1 MNRKQ
6 ILVIDDEENMRHFLK
21 SLLVKEGYEV
31 SLAGDGLEGLQLL
44 EAQIFDIILC
54 DIRMPHMDGL
64 EFLKNLQGKNSAATI
79 ITMSAYGTIDLAIET
94 MQLGAY
100 DYISKPFK
108 PPEIILT
115 LKKAEERERLRR
127 ENLLLRQ
134 EVEKKYNFH
143 NIIGKS
149 PQIASLCEMIKK
161 IAQHKTPV
169 LITGESGTGKELVAK
184 AIHYNSPRSSRIMLA
199 INCSAIPET
208 LLESELFGYI
218 KGAFTG
224 AISNRKGLF
233 EEASEGSIL
242 LDEVGELSPALQV
255 KLLRVLQEG
264 EIRRLGEQHPVYI
277 DVHIIA
283 ATSKDLSHEVS
294 RGAFRE
300 DLFYRLNVLH
310 AHIPPLRERA
320 GDIPLLIDH
329 FIQKYNDLCNLHIEG
344 IAPPA
349 LKMLMNYRW
358 PGNVRELENVIERS
372 MVMTDNARIGE
383 QDLPESI
390 KRNETDGVDDPA
402 ETEYSI
408 KKMEKMMEEKLI
420 RKALEKTRGNKSR
433 AARILEISYP
443 ALLSKIN
450 DYRIE
455 QQNKID

>member
-1 MNRKQ
+1 MHGKK
-6 ILVIDDEENMRHFLK
+6 ILVIDDEENMRHFLT
-21 SLLVKEGYEV
+21 SLLTKEGYEV
-31 SLAGDGLEGLQLL
+31 SLAADGLEGLQHI
-44 EAQIFDIILC
+44 EEQIFDIILC
-54 DIRMPHMDGL
+54 DIRMPRMDGL
-64 EFLKNLQGKNSAATI
+64 EFLKNLKGKNSSATI

-127 ENLLLRQ
+127 ENLILRQ
-134 EVEKKYNFH
+134 EVEQKYNFH

-149 PQIASLCEMIKK
+149 PQIVSLCETIKK
-161 IAQHKTPV
+161 AAQHKIPV

-208 LLESELFGYI
+208 LLESELFGYK

-224 AISNRKGLF
+224 AISNHKGLF
-233 EEASEGSIL
+233 EEAHEGSIF
-242 LDEVGELSPALQV
+242 LDEIGEISPALQV

-264 EIRRLGEQHPVYI
+264 EIRRLGEQHPVYV
-277 DVHIIA
+277 DVRIIA
-283 ATSKDLSHEVS
+283 ATAKDLYREVH

-300 DLFYRLNVLH
+300 DLFYRLNVLPVP
-310 AHIPPLRERA
+310 IPPLRERA
-320 GDIPLLIDH
+320 DDIPRLVDH
-329 FIQKYNDLCNLHIEG
+329 FIQKYNASSDLHITG
-344 IAPPA
+344 ITPAA
-349 LKMLMNYRW
+349 LKTLINYRW
-358 PGNVRELENVIERS
+358 PGNVRELENAIERS
-372 MVMTDNARIGE
+372 MVMTDGFKIDE
-383 QDLPESI
+383 QDLPESVCR
-390 KRNETDGVDDPA
+390 KKTDSLEDTS

-420 RKALEKTRGNKSR
+420 RKALERTRGNKSR

-450 DYRIE
+450 EYRIE
-455 QQNKID
+455 Q

>member
-1 MNRKQ
+1 MSGKQ

-21 SLLVKEGYEV
+21 SLLAKEGYEV
-31 SLAGDGLEGLQLL
+31 FLAADGLEGLQLI
-44 EAQIFDIILC
+44 EEQIFDIILC
-54 DIRMPHMDGL
+54 DIRMPRMDGL
-64 EFLKNLQGKNSAATI
+64 EFLKNLQSKNSAATI
-79 ITMSAYGTIDLAIET
+79 ITMSAYGTLDLAIET

-134 EVEKKYNFH
+134 EVEQKYNFH

-149 PQIASLCEMIKK
+149 RHIVSLCEMIKK
-161 IAQHKTPV
+161 VAQHKTPV

-208 LLESELFGYI
+208 LLESELFGY
-218 KGAFTG
+218 KRGAFTG

-242 LDEVGELSPALQV
+242 LDEIGELSPALQV

-264 EIRRLGEQHPVYI
+264 EIRRLGEQHPVHI
-277 DVHIIA
+277 DVRIIA
-283 ATSKDLSHEVS
+283 ATAKDLSREIH
-294 RGAFRE
+294 RGTFRE
-300 DLFYRLNVLH
+300 DLFYRLNVLPV
-310 AHIPPLRERA
+310 HIPPLRERA
-320 GDIPLLIDH
+320 EDIPLLVDH
-329 FIQKYNDLCNLHIEG
+329 FIQKYNDSSNLRIKG
-344 IAPPA
+344 ISPPA
-349 LKMLMNYRW
+349 LKMLINYRW

-372 MVMTDNARIGE
+372 MVMTDSAKIGE

-390 KRNETDGVDDPA
+390 RQNKPDSVEDAA
-402 ETEYSI
+402 ETECSI

-420 RKALEKTRGNKSR
+420 RRALERTRGNKSR

-443 ALLSKIN
+443 ALLSKIT
-450 DYRIE
+450 DYGIE
-455 QQNKID
+455 Q

>member
-1 MNRKQ
+1 MVMHGKK
-6 ILVIDDEENMRHFLK
+6 ILVIDDEENMRHFLT
-21 SLLVKEGYEV
+21 SLLTKEGYEV
-31 SLAGDGLEGLQLL
+31 SLAADGLEGLQHI
-44 EAQIFDIILC
+44 EEQIFDIILC
-54 DIRMPHMDGL
+54 DIRMPRMDGL
-64 EFLKNLQGKNSAATI
+64 EFLKNLQSKNSSATI

-127 ENLLLRQ
+127 ENLILRQ
-134 EVEKKYNFH
+134 EVEQKYNFH

-149 PQIASLCEMIKK
+149 PQIVSLCETIKK
-161 IAQHKTPV
+161 AAQHKIPV

-184 AIHYNSPRSSRIMLA
+184 AIHYNSPRSHQIMLA

-208 LLESELFGYI
+208 LLESELFGYK

-224 AISNRKGLF
+224 AISNHKGLF
-233 EEASEGSIL
+233 EEAHEGSIF
-242 LDEVGELSPALQV
+242 LDEIGEISPALQV

-264 EIRRLGEQHPVYI
+264 EIRRLGEQHPVYV
-277 DVHIIA
+277 DVRIIA
-283 ATSKDLSHEVS
+283 ATAKDLSREVH

-300 DLFYRLNVLH
+300 DLFYRLNVLPVP
-310 AHIPPLRERA
+310 IPPLRERA
-320 GDIPLLIDH
+320 DDIPRLIDH
-329 FIQKYNDLCNLHIEG
+329 FIQKYNASSNLHITG
-344 IAPPA
+344 ITPAA
-349 LKMLMNYRW
+349 LKTLINYRW
-358 PGNVRELENVIERS
+358 PGNVRELENAIERS
-372 MVMTDNARIGE
+372 MVMTDGFKIDE
-383 QDLPESI
+383 QDLPESVCR
-390 KRNETDGVDDPA
+390 KKTDNLEDTS

-420 RKALEKTRGNKSR
+420 RKALERTRGNKSR

-450 DYRIE
+450 EYRIE
-455 QQNKID
+455 Q